1 MKPNPGGQL
10 AADEVLGRDRLITR
24 LWQVLERQSLILTAE
39 RRMGKTSVIK
49 KMTAQPLPQMLVKF
63 RDLEGLRTP
72 LEFVEAALQDVQQDL
87 SDKERAMGGVRALLK
102 ELSGTEI
109 KGFKLPRSVEQHWKT
124 ILTKTIEDLM
134 AQQDG
139 MVVFFWDEMPMM
151 LDNINRDL
159 GETVTMEILT
169 TLRYLRQTHSN
180 LRMVFTGSIGLHHVV
195 TQLKKVGA
203 AGATTNDMHQEEV
216 TPLDLADAI
225 LLAQELLTGAKIDV
239 KNLARSI
246 AESVDLV
253 PYYIHHIV
261 DELQQINLPITHQ
274 SISDIILDNLYNPS
288 NRWDMAHYRERID
301 TYYEQS
307 IVPIALGVLDE
318 LAVTANPLPLQN
330 LLQLLQVQSNLQ
342 NLDREILLK
351 VLSLLQRDHY
361 IVQQKGDY
369 AFRFPLIQQYWR
381 LSRGLG

>member
-10 AADEVLGRDRLITR
+10 SADEVVGRDRLIAR
-24 LWQVLERQSLILTAE
+24 LWQVLERQSLLLTAE

-72 LEFVEAALQDVQQDL
+72 LEFVEAVLHDVQQDL
-87 SDKERAMGGVRALLK
+87 SDKERRMAGVHALL
-102 ELSGTEI
+102 EQLSGAEI
-109 KGFKLPRSVEQHWKT
+109 KGFKLPKSIEQHWKT
-124 ILTKTIEDLM
+124 ILTKAIEDLM
-134 AQQDG
+134 GQQEG
-139 MVVFFWDEMPMM
+139 MVIFFWDEMPMM

-216 TPLDLADAI
+216 TPLELDDAI
-225 LLAQELLTGAKIDV
+225 LLSQELLTGANIDI
-239 KNLARSI
+239 KDLARSI

-261 DELQQINLPITHQ
+261 DELQQLNSPITQQ
-274 SISDIILDNLYNPS
+274 SVADIILDNLYNPS

-301 TYYEQS
+301 TYYELP
-307 IVPIALGVLDE
+307 IVPFALGILDE
-318 LAVTANPLPLQN
+318 LSVTANPLPLPD
-330 LLQLLQVQSNLQ
+330 LLQRLQVQNNLQ
-342 NLDREILLK
+342 NLDREMLLK

-361 IVQQKGDY
+361 IGQQQGAY
-369 AFRFPLIQQYWR
+369 SFRFPLIQQYWK

>member
-1 MKPNPGGQL
+1 
-10 AADEVLGRDRLITR
+10 
-24 LWQVLERQSLILTAE
+24 VLERQSLILTAE

-49 KMTAQPLPQMLVKF
+49 KMAVEPLPNMLVKL
-63 RDLEGLRTP
+63 RSLEGLYTP
-72 LEFVEAALQDVQQDL
+72 LEFVEAVLHDVQQDL
-87 SDKERAMGGVRALLK
+87 SSKERAMGGVRSLL
-102 ELSGTEI
+102 EQLSGAEI
-109 KGFKLPRSVEQHWKT
+109 KGFKLPKSIEQHWKT

-134 AQQDG
+134 VQQEG
-139 MVVFFWDEMPMM
+139 MVIFFWDEMPMM

-180 LRMVFTGSIGLHHVV
+180 LRMVFTGSILFQRGSANGLHHVV

-216 TPLDLADAI
+216 TPLDLDDAI

-239 KNLARSI
+239 KDLAESI

-261 DELQQINLPITHQ
+261 DELQQINSPITQ
-274 SISDIILDNLYNPS
+274 QNVSNIILDNLYTPS

-301 TYYEQS
+301 TYYELP
-307 IVPIALGVLDE
+307 IVPFALGVLDE
-318 LAVTANPLPLQN
+318 LAVTANPLPLPD
-330 LLQLLQVQSNLQ
+330 LLQRLQVQSNLQ
-342 NLDREILLK
+342 NLDREMLLK

-361 IVQQKGDY
+361 IGQQSAGAY
-369 AFRFPLIQQYWR
+369 AFRFPLIQQYWK
-381 LSRGLG
+381 LSLGLG